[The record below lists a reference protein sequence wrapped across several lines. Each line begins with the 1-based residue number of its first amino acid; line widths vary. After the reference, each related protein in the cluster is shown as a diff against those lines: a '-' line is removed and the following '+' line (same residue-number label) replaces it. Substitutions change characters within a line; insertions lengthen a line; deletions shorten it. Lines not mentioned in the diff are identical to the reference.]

1 MRVLL
6 NGLKLGTVCESAD
19 CPNIGE
25 CFRRGTATFMILG
38 DKCTRKCRFCAVHK
52 GMPGPVDSCEPE
64 RVAEAVKILKLKH
77 AVITSVTRDDLPDGG
92 AGQFVSTIDA
102 IRRICPGVTI
112 EVLVPDFAGS
122 LPALREICDAR
133 PEVFGHNVET
143 VERLY
148 PAVRPQAQYRRSL
161 QILEYAACR
170 DLIVK
175 SGIMLGLGETEGEV
189 RETISDLGRSGCS
202 SLTLGQYL
210 APSKDHLPV
219 ARYISPLEFRI
230 WAETA
235 RSAGFRQVAAGP
247 LVRSSYHAEEMISHL
262 N

>member
-1 MRVLL
+1 
-6 NGLKLGTVCESAD
+6 
-19 CPNIGE
+19 
-25 CFRRGTATFMILG
+25 
-38 DKCTRKCRFCAVHK
+38 
-52 GMPGPVDSCEPE
+52 MPGPVDICEPE
-64 RVAEAVKILKLKH
+64 RVAEAVKLLKLKH

-92 AGQFVSTIDA
+92 ASQFVSTIEA
-102 IRRICPGVTI
+102 IRRLSPEVAI

-122 LPALREICDAR
+122 FPALQQICDAR
-133 PEVFGHNVET
+133 PEVFGHNLET

-148 PAVRPQAQYRRSL
+148 PVVRPQAQYHRSL
-161 QILEYAACR
+161 EILEYAACR

-189 RETISDLGRSGCS
+189 HETISDLVRSGCS

-210 APSKDHLPV
+210 APTNEHLPV
-219 ARYISPLEFRI
+219 ARYISPIEFRI

-235 RSAGFRQVAAGP
+235 RSAGLREVAAGP
-247 LVRSSYHAEEMISHL
+247 LVRSSYHADEMISHL